1 MPWTGAM
8 NNNKLL
14 IAVAGAGKTTFLI
27 DEALKRQGVVLIT
40 TYTKS
45 NEAEIK
51 SKIYRK
57 LAYIPSNIEIE
68 SWFEFLLR
76 QGVRPFQGIM
86 NDSLYEKRTGFVL
99 TNEKSAMYTNETD
112 ILKHYFTKG
121 LKIYSD
127 KVSKFTVKCNEKMNG
142 KVVDR
147 ISRIYSHIFIDE
159 IQDMVG
165 YDLELLKCLFDSSSE
180 VIIVGDPRQT
190 TFTTH
195 PTDKYSQYKNGN
207 IEGFILKEV
216 GVQKCE
222 IDKCTLKTSH
232 RNDEKIC
239 AYSSRLYPSFPKS
252 ISCDCVICRTYTK
265 EHNGIFL
272 IKKEDIPD
280 YMVKYK
286 PIQLRWN
293 KKVVGYPGYPI
304 YNFGDSKGMTFDRVL
319 IYPTAKI
326 VSWIK
331 NNTVKL
337 EELTK
342 SKFYVA
348 LTRARQSVAL
358 VMDYDERYIIDGVEY
373 YAA

>member
-1 MPWTGAM
+1 M

-14 IAVAGAGKTTFLI
+14 IAAAGAGKTTFLI
-27 DEALKRQGVVLIT
+27 DEALKRQGNILIT

-51 SKIYRK
+51 SKLYK
-57 LAYIPSNIEIE
+57 KPGYIPSNIEIE

-86 NDSLYEKRTGFVL
+86 HNSLYEERTGFIL
-99 TNEKSAMYTNETD
+99 TNKKSAMYTKESD
-112 ILKHYFTKG
+112 ILKHYFTKEI
-121 LKIYSD
+121 KIYSD
-127 KVSKFTVKCNEKMNG
+127 KASKFTVKCNEKMNG

-165 YDLELLKCLFDSSSE
+165 YDLELLKRLFDSSSE
-180 VIIVGDPRQT
+180 IIIVGDPRQT

-207 IEGFILKEV
+207 IEEFILKEV
-216 GVQKCE
+216 GIQKCK
-222 IDKCTLKTSH
+222 IDKHTLKESH

-239 AYSSRLYPSFPKS
+239 VYSSRLYPLFPES
-252 ISCDCVICRTYTK
+252 VPCRCVICRSYTK
-265 EHNGIFL
+265 EHNGVFL
-272 IKKEDIPD
+272 IKKEDVPD

-293 KKVVGYPGYPI
+293 KKTVGYSGYPI

-319 IYPTAKI
+319 IYPTTKI

-331 NNTVKL
+331 DNTVKL
-337 EELTK
+337 EELTRA
-342 SKFYVA
+342 KFYVA

-358 VMDYDERYIIDGVEY
+358 VMDYDETHTIDGAEY
-373 YAA
+373 YAV

>member
-1 MPWTGAM
+1 M

-27 DEALKRQGVVLIT
+27 NEAIKRHGAVLIT

-45 NEAEIK
+45 NEFEIK
-51 SKIYRK
+51 NKIYRK
-57 LAYIPSNIEIE
+57 LGYIPSNIEIE

-76 QGVRPFQGIM
+76 QGVRPFQGVM
-86 NDSLYEKRTGFVL
+86 HNSLYEERTGFVL
-99 TNEKSAMYTNETD
+99 TNKKSAPYTKESD
-112 ILKHYFTKG
+112 ILKHYFTKE

-142 KVVDR
+142 KVIDR

-165 YDLELLKCLFDSSSE
+165 YDLELLKRLFDSSSE

-190 TFTTH
+190 TFATH
-195 PTDKYSQYKNGN
+195 PTGKYNQYKNGN
-207 IEGFILKEV
+207 IEEFILQEA
-216 GVQKCE
+216 GFQKCE

-252 ISCDCVICRTYTK
+252 ISCNCVICRNYTK
-265 EHNGIFL
+265 EHTGVFL
-272 IKKEDIPD
+272 IKKEDVPD
-280 YMVKYK
+280 YMTKYK
-286 PIQLRWN
+286 PTQLRWDKN
-293 KKVVGYPGYPI
+293 VVCHPGSTV

-319 IYPTAKI
+319 IYPTEKI
-326 VSWIK
+326 ASWIK
-331 NNTVKL
+331 DNTVKL

-342 SKFYVA
+342 AKFYVA
-348 LTRARQSVAL
+348 LTRARQSVAI
-358 VMDYDERYIIDGVEY
+358 VMGYDEKHTIDGVEY